1 MRGPLLGVAAL
12 ASALALPASA
22 AAHATL
28 LEASPGTQSRVDRA
42 PREVSLRF
50 NEHVTA
56 TEDAIQVLARDGAV
70 LSGPSVVAEDGRSVT
85 APVQD
90 LPDGTS
96 YTVRWRVTGTDG
108 HSPSGVFTFG
118 VGVAAP
124 PPTEATGARG
134 TTWRDD
140 VARWA
145 LFGALALLIGPLA
158 LRLVVLREGVP
169 PALERRFHLVTTV
182 AAFAVVDVGIV
193 AFLIRASN
201 ALQLP
206 FGDLLYGD
214 LQPFAEKTRF
224 GVAFLVMTVG
234 FALVA
239 ALLSLA
245 WVFDR
250 VDLRRAAL
258 GLSLV
263 LAAGLP
269 LSGHQATEPN
279 ATVVSELADWVH
291 LVAACVWVGGLVTLA
306 FLVWP
311 SAPAVRRAAFLGFSR
326 LAVWLVAA
334 LVLAGGYLALVR
346 LPELSDLWSTGY
358 GRLLLLKL
366 ALAALA
372 LAWGGVHHLVVRP
385 RLEAGA
391 ALRVRPSLVGEA
403 SVAAVVLLAAAALTN
418 AAPPP
423 VEPVAP
429 AATASTR

>member
-1 MRGPLLGVAAL
+1 
-12 ASALALPASA
+12 
-22 AAHATL
+22 
-28 LEASPGTQSRVDRA
+28 
-42 PREVSLRF
+42 
-50 NEHVTA
+50 
-56 TEDAIQVLARDGAV
+56 
-70 LSGPSVVAEDGRSVT
+70 
-85 APVQD
+85 
-90 LPDGTS
+90 
-96 YTVRWRVTGTDG
+96 
-108 HSPSGVFTFG
+108 
-118 VGVAAP
+118 
-124 PPTEATGARG
+124 
-134 TTWRDD
+134 
-140 VARWA
+140 
-145 LFGALALLIGPLA
+145 
-158 LRLVVLREGVP
+158 
-169 PALERRFHLVTTV
+169 
-182 AAFAVVDVGIV
+182 
-193 AFLIRASN
+193 
-201 ALQLP
+201 
-206 FGDLLYGD
+206 
-214 LQPFAEKTRF
+214 
-224 GVAFLVMTVG
+224 
-234 FALVA
+234 
-239 ALLSLA
+239 
-245 WVFDR
+245 
-250 VDLRRAAL
+250 
-258 GLSLV
+258 V

>member
-1 MRGPLLGVAAL
+1 VRRSLLAGAAL
-12 ASALALPASA
+12 ATALVLPASA
-22 AAHATL
+22 SAHATL
-28 LEASPGTQSRVDRA
+28 VAASPATQSRVDRVPDA
-42 PREVSLRF
+42 VRLHF
-50 NEHVTA
+50 NEPVTA
-56 TEDAIQVLARDGAV
+56 TEGAIQVLARDGTV
-70 LSGPSVVAEDGRSVT
+70 VSGPSVVAVDGRVVT
-85 APVQD
+85 APVRG
-90 LPDGTS
+90 LRDGAS
-96 YTVRWRVTGTDG
+96 YTVRWRVTGNDG

-145 LFGALALLIGPLA
+145 LFGALALLIGPLTM
-158 LRLVVLREGVP
+158 RLVVLRGGIP

-193 AFLIRASN
+193 AFLVRAAN

-250 VDLRRAAL
+250 TDLRRAAL
-258 GLSLV
+258 GLSIV

-279 ATVVSELADWVH
+279 ATVASELADWVH

-306 FLVWP
+306 LLVWP
-311 SAPAVRRAAFLGFSR
+311 SAPTVRRAAFLGFSR

-334 LVLAGGYLALVR
+334 MVLAGGYLALVR
-346 LPELSDLWSTGY
+346 LPELSDLWSTDY

-366 ALAALA
+366 SIASLA
-372 LAWGGVHHLVVRP
+372 LGWGGVHHLVVRP
-385 RLEAGA
+385 RLEAGGA
-391 ALRVRPSLVGEA
+391 PRVRPSLVGEA
-403 SVAAVVLLAAAALTN
+403 SVAAAVLLAAAALTN
-418 AAPPP
+418 AKPPQ
-423 VEPVAP
+423 VEPVPP
-429 AATASTR
+429 AAASSTR